1 MPGERF
7 ARVLFAVVAVIVI
20 AALIFGAFVSPL

>member
-7 ARVLFAVVAVIVI
+7 ARILFAVVAVIVI
-20 AALIFGAFVSPL
+20 VALILGAFVSPF